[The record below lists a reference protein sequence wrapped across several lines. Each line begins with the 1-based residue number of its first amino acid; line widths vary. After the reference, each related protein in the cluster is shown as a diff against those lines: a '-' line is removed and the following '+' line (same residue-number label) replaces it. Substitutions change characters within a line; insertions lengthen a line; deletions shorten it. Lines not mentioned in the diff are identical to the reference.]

1 MSLLTSTSAGAR
13 RSAGT
18 RSRPPAVDPR
28 RDALFLD
35 LDGTL
40 APLAPRPED
49 VMPLARR
56 TAVIRGLADR
66 MKGRLAI
73 VTGRTVA
80 DADRILEG
88 ACAVVAGVHGL
99 AIRGSDGQVRA
110 ATPSPALAE
119 ALDRARDFVRARP
132 GMILEDKG
140 QGLTLH
146 YRQASALAEEVIAFG
161 RALALETGLKGQP
174 GDMVYEV
181 REAAGD
187 KGLAVRTLMKMAP
200 FEGFRPVFVG
210 DDVTDEDGI
219 RAAQG
224 LGGYG
229 VLVGGR
235 EGSKA
240 DHGLADVEAVLAWLE
255 AAG

>member
-1 MSLLTSTSAGAR
+1 MSLLTSTSASAR

-28 RDALFLD
+28 RDVLFLD

-49 VMPLARR
+49 VTPLARR
-56 TAVIRGLADR
+56 TALIRNLAAQMD
-66 MKGRLAI
+66 GRLAI

-80 DADRILEG
+80 EADRILEG

-99 AIRGSDGQVRA
+99 AIRCPGGQVRA
-110 ATPSPALAE
+110 AAPSPALAA
-119 ALDRARDFVRARP
+119 ALEKARDFAKARP

-146 YRQASALAEEVIAFG
+146 YRQAPALAEEVMAFG

-187 KGLAVRTLMKMAP
+187 KGLAVRTLMEMAP

-219 RAAQG
+219 RAAQA

-235 EGSKA
+235 VGSEA
-240 DHGLADVEAVLAWLE
+240 YHGLADVEAVLAWLE
-255 AAG
+255 AAV